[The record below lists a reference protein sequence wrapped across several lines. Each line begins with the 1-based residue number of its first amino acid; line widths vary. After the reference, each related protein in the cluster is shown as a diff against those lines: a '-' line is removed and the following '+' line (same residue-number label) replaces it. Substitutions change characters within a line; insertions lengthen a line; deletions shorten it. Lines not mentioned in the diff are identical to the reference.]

1 MAIQADGG
9 GSRTSNLNG
18 KDNAKPSFS
27 SKLKKLAVAVP
38 GIVGSSIVE
47 GIGGPKA
54 RGAKAAV
61 VGAEKIAPAVVKFA
75 ERTGARILADRKGAQ
90 IVAEKAARITPKTS
104 DKVARA
110 AGREAAGP
118 KAKGPG
124 GKPQITR
131 NNKSLKDYDT
141 AEKTA
146 VAVRTGT
153 KPGEFKNVERINQT
167 GGASPERAATATEK
181 TARSKEVTVKRMTAA
196 EKTAAKN
203 ASDPQGYKAA
213 TARRE
218 AAKPTTAGVKKYTPS
233 NNKLVRRARSVDQL
247 GKSSDARLAEKT
259 TAKEQAKATARAN
272 RAKRPALTARATKQ
286 SKDAQTSVAL
296 KGPGKLKSG
305 TLGGKLR
312 ESTANATV
320 PKKEIESRSLKVATR
335 NASKAENVERGRTQ
349 PTIESRM
356 TRPKEPTDREIE
368 ILRTVGKR
376 DYSRGEVNPLAQKT
390 VQNEADSI
398 VNKTLKDPRVKAQDA
413 ARERA
418 AVEKFKS
425 DKTIERSVKG
435 APKKTFRGKPRTRL
449 IKKGK

>member
-1 MAIQADGG
+1 MATVATDGG
-9 GSRTSNLNG
+9 STRTSGLSG
-18 KDNAKPSFS
+18 KENVKPSFS

-54 RGAKAAV
+54 RGAKVAAE
-61 VGAEKIAPAVVKFA
+61 GAEKIAPAVVKFA
-75 ERTGARILADRKGAQ
+75 QRTGAKIIADRKGAQ
-90 IVAEKAARITPKTS
+90 IVAEKVARITPKIS

-124 GKPQITR
+124 GRPQFTR

-141 AEKTA
+141 AEKT
-146 VAVRTGT
+146 VVVERTGT
-153 KPGEFKNVERINQT
+153 KPGEFKNVERTNKT
-167 GGASPERAATATEK
+167 SGASPERVATATEK
-181 TARSKEVTVKRMTAA
+181 AARSKEVTVKRMTAA

-218 AAKPTTAGVKKYTPS
+218 AAKPTTTSK
-233 NNKLVRRARSVDQL
+233 RAPEPKPNPGGNFRL
-247 GKSSDARLAEKT
+247 RKSFVARM
-259 TAKEQAKATARAN
+259 
-272 RAKRPALTARATKQ
+272 TKQ
-286 SKDAQTSVAL
+286 SQRAQANAGL
-296 KGPGKLKSG
+296 KGPGKLKSV

-312 ESTANATV
+312 ESTANAPV

-356 TRPKEPTDREIE
+356 TRPKEPTDREVE

-376 DYSRGEVNPLAQKT
+376 DYNDPLAIKQGRTANILANKKN
-390 VQNEADSI
+390 QEQADDI

-418 AVEKFKS
+418 AVKKTMS
-425 DKTIERSVKG
+425 DKALSRRAKKIIIKN
-435 APKKTFRGKPRTRL
+435 KKTFRGKA
-449 IKKGK
+449 K